1 MLAKRLIGAVIVRD
15 GLAVQSIAYKKWL
28 PIGKPEIVIENL
40 CRWNVD
46 EIAVLCIDRNLRGPD
61 LDLLKRITDLNINTP
76 LMYGGGI
83 LNQDHAVNVI
93 RQGAERISVDQ
104 VISSDIVNLR
114 QISSAI
120 GSQAVVAALPLKI
133 INDQLCHY
141 DYIHDESINLLSSSI
156 VDKVNSDCF
165 SEVMIIDVVGEGGC
179 QGFNMSIFSNSC
191 QIFNHPLLPFGGFST
206 ANHINNYLSND
217 SVSGIIIGNALN
229 YAENSVATLKSQ
241 LPNND
246 YLRPFYPSS
255 S

>member
-1 MLAKRLIGAVIVRD
+1 M
-15 GLAVQSIAYKKWL
+15 

-46 EIAVLCIDRNLRGPD
+46 EIAVLCIDRKLRGPD

-156 VDKVNSDCF
+156 VDKVN
-165 SEVMIIDVVGEGGC
+165 
-179 QGFNMSIFSNSC
+179 
-191 QIFNHPLLPFGGFST
+191 
-206 ANHINNYLSND
+206 
-217 SVSGIIIGNALN
+217 
-229 YAENSVATLKSQ
+229 
-241 LPNND
+241 
-246 YLRPFYPSS
+246 
-255 S
+255 